1 MIQKKKFMTMLEQLE
16 QVENTEQYTEQK
28 CNLS

>member
-28 CNLS
+28 FNLR